1 MPRKVADLV
10 KEIPLLQEKLGIAIL
25 SAKELREMGAKELR
39 GFEKKLLKEIEEAPL
54 VPPAVPRR
62 RKLKKSGAA
71 PVVSSEEA
79 KVLEQTESAFLPA
92 AIAESTKKLVTG
104 AKAAPST
111 LKAAEDAVEGVGIK
125 VIKKA
130 KAPRKPSA
138 KVDVAKIVREVE
150 SETKLL
156 EAEKKGLLKD
166 KGAKQKARDIRFAKA
181 GTEETAEMQ
190 VKEGA
195 SKAKALLGK
204 VKEKVVEKV
213 AERKKRVRK
222 VAEQKA
228 MAAVPHAEKKPRK
241 TPLRTHKIPVESV
254 VAPALGHPS
263 TPKVPKY
270 SAGVDRELSRV
281 GISV

>member
-204 VKEKVVEKV
+204 VKEKV